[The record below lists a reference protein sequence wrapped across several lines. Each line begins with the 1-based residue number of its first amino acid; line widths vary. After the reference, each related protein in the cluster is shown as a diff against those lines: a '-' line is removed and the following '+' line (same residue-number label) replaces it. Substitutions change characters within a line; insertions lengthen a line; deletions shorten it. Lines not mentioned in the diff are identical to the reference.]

1 MTTASENAAETVPET
16 IKVRIGWYIDWGA
29 EGWPCTDLE
38 LDREK
43 IRAHAQAAVYGIQ
56 EPLGGHATRALA
68 RQVLD
73 NPDDTEAVFAFL
85 NAGVVAM
92 DVLAELMPDGRD
104 DLFGTGA
111 RGVRDLYLKVLRTML
126 EYLSEDPVF
135 VVEHIGPA
143 DLAPGHIREF
153 VEMVERLAAEAG
165 ESAGGEADE

>member
-43 IRAHAQAAVYGIQ
+43 IRAHAQAVVYETE
-56 EPLGGHATRALA
+56 EPLGGHLTRALA
-68 RQVLD
+68 RQVLN
-73 NPDDTEAVFAFL
+73 NPNDTEALLAFL
-85 NAGVVAM
+85 NAEVVDM

-111 RGVRDLYLKVLRTML
+111 RDVRDLYLKVLRTML

-135 VVEHIGPA
+135 VVEHIRPA
-143 DLAPGHIREF
+143 DLTPEHIREF

-165 ESAGGEADE
+165 ESAGEEDGE

>member
-1 MTTASENAAETVPET
+1 MTKTSENAAETVPET

-29 EGWPCTDLE
+29 EGWLCTDLE
-38 LDREK
+38 LDRKK
-43 IRAHAQAAVYGIQ
+43 IRAHAQAAVYGIE

-92 DVLAELMPDGRD
+92 DVLAELMPAGRD

-111 RGVRDLYLKVLRTML
+111 RDVRDLYLKVLRTML

-135 VVEHIGPA
+135 VVELIGPA
-143 DLAPGHIREF
+143 DLAPEHIREF
-153 VEMVERLAAEAG
+153 VEMVERLATKAG
-165 ESAGGEADE
+165 ESAGEEDGE